1 MLTRCLFQMHVE
13 ISFLILD
20 VQHIAIVIVITIGST
35 GISKKN
41 GESNFDSL
49 FLFYAYSAKYIN
61 DEEI

>member
-1 MLTRCLFQMHVE
+1 MHVE